1 MSSGKPLHAMSDPTA
16 WSMSD
21 AARALKARQ
30 LSADELLQ
38 SCLQRIAQWQPQINA
53 FVALEVAPEARTTT
67 RAAQTPQSRSNDQP
81 LRGIPLA
88 HKDMF
93 NRLVHG
99 VLRRPGCG
107 ARPETHAG
115 PEAHAGRQ
123 AQEDVLPFASVQP
136 ASVLQRLSAAG
147 ALHLGPLNMAE
158 YAYGPTGH
166 NAFTGDCRNPWN
178 TDYITGG
185 SSSGS
190 AAAVAAGLVFA
201 ALGSDTGGS
210 IRAPA
215 AICGVTG
222 LKPTW
227 GRVSR
232 TGAMPLCHSL
242 DTIGPLARS
251 AEDCARL
258 LALIAGPDGHD
269 PLVQQPVPD
278 AESLLRAPAGGLRL
292 GVARAFIDAAEP
304 AVAAAMNAALQCF
317 RALGVTLVEVP
328 SAVFDLPHLDAL
340 SAHAMLVLQAESSA
354 QHAARLRV
362 DAQHYSSV
370 VRGRLEAGFAIP
382 AAVYLETLRFRAA
395 ALRRFCDSA
404 LQQVHALLLPAMPI
418 TTPTLIETGPAGG
431 AAMPARIDALTR
443 WLRGFNYLGV
453 PALVLPCGQDQNG
466 LPIGMQLVARPYDE
480 AILLGAGQLF
490 QSASEFHRL
499 RPKLRD

>member
-1 MSSGKPLHAMSDPTA
+1 
-16 WSMSD
+16 
-21 AARALKARQ
+21 
-30 LSADELLQ
+30 
-38 SCLQRIAQWQPQINA
+38 
-53 FVALEVAPEARTTT
+53 
-67 RAAQTPQSRSNDQP
+67 
-81 LRGIPLA
+81 
-88 HKDMF
+88 
-93 NRLVHG
+93 
-99 VLRRPGCG
+99 
-107 ARPETHAG
+107 
-115 PEAHAGRQ
+115 
-123 AQEDVLPFASVQP
+123 
-136 ASVLQRLSAAG
+136 
-147 ALHLGPLNMAE
+147 
-158 YAYGPTGH
+158 
-166 NAFTGDCRNPWN
+166 
-178 TDYITGG
+178 
-185 SSSGS
+185 
-190 AAAVAAGLVFA
+190 
-201 ALGSDTGGS
+201 
-210 IRAPA
+210 
-215 AICGVTG
+215 
-222 LKPTW
+222 
-227 GRVSR
+227 
-232 TGAMPLCHSL
+232 MPLCHSL

-304 AVAAAMNAALQCF
+304 AVAAAMNEALQCF

-443 WLRGFNYLGV
+443 WLRGFNFLGV
-453 PALVLPCGQDQNG
+453 PALVLPCGQDPHG

-480 AILLGAGQLF
+480 AVLLGAAQQF

>member
-1 MSSGKPLHAMSDPTA
+1 MSSGKPLDAVSDPTA
-16 WSMSD
+16 WSLSD
-21 AARALKARQ
+21 AARALAARQ

-53 FVALEVAPEARTTT
+53 FVALESALESAPEAGLESALESEIAM
-67 RAAQTPQSRSNDQP
+67 RAVRTPQSRSNDQS

-93 NRLVHG
+93 NRLVDG

-107 ARPETHAG
+107 ARA
-115 PEAHAGRQ
+115 EAHAWPA
-123 AQEDVLPFASVQP
+123 AQEDVLPSASLQP

-166 NAFTGDCRNPWN
+166 NAHTGDCRNPWN

-227 GRVSR
+227 GRVPR

-304 AVAAAMNAALQCF
+304 AVAAAMNEALQCF

-418 TTPTLIETGPAGG
+418 TTPTLIE
-431 AAMPARIDALTR
+431 
-443 WLRGFNYLGV
+443 
-453 PALVLPCGQDQNG
+453 
-466 LPIGMQLVARPYDE
+466 
-480 AILLGAGQLF
+480 
-490 QSASEFHRL
+490 
-499 RPKLRD
+499 

>member
-1 MSSGKPLHAMSDPTA
+1 MSSGKPLNAVSDPTA

-21 AARALKARQ
+21 AARALAARQ

-53 FVALEVAPEARTTT
+53 FVALESAPESALESEIAM
-67 RAAQTPQSRSNDQP
+67 RAVRTPQSRSNDQS

-93 NRLVHG
+93 NRLVDG

-107 ARPETHAG
+107 ARA
-115 PEAHAGRQ
+115 EAHAWPA
-123 AQEDVLPFASVQP
+123 AQEDVLPSASLQP

-166 NAFTGDCRNPWN
+166 NAHTGDCRNPWN

-227 GRVSR
+227 GRVPR

-304 AVAAAMNAALQCF
+304 AVAAAMNEALQCF

-443 WLRGFNYLGV
+443 WLRGFNFLGV
-453 PALVLPCGQDQNG
+453 PALVLPCGQDPHG

-480 AILLGAGQLF
+480 AVLLGAAQQF

>member
-53 FVALEVAPEARTTT
+53 FVALEAAPEARTTT

-107 ARPETHAG
+107 AG

-227 GRVSR
+227 GGVPR

-304 AVAAAMNAALQCF
+304 AVAAAMNEALQCF

-480 AILLGAGQLF
+480 AVLLGAAQQF

-499 RPKLRD
+499 RPRLPN

>member
-1 MSSGKPLHAMSDPTA
+1 MSSTKPLNDMSDPTA
-16 WSMSD
+16 WSLSD

-53 FVALEVAPEARTTT
+53 FVALEAAPEAAPESEMAM
-67 RAAQTPQSRSNDQP
+67 RAVQMPQSSSNDQP
-81 LRGIPLA
+81 LQGIPLA

-93 NRLVHG
+93 NRLVDG

-107 ARPETHAG
+107 ARPNVNDAADCS
-115 PEAHAGRQ
+115 PVALA
-123 AQEDVLPFASVQP
+123 LSASMKP

-166 NAFTGDCRNPWN
+166 NAHTGDCRNPWN

-215 AICGVTG
+215 AMCGVTG

-227 GRVSR
+227 GRVPR

-242 DTIGPLARS
+242 DTIGPIARS

-269 PLVQQPVPD
+269 PLLQQPAPGF
-278 AESLLRAPAGGLRL
+278 ESLLRAPAGGLRL

-304 AVAAAMNAALQCF
+304 AVADAMNAALQCF

-370 VRGRLEAGFAIP
+370 VRGRLEAGFAVP
-382 AAVYLETLRFRAA
+382 ATAYLESLRFRAA

-404 LQQVHALLLPAMPI
+404 LQDVHALLLPAMPI
-418 TTPTLIETGPAGG
+418 TTPTLIETGPEGG

-443 WLRGFNYLGV
+443 WLRGFNFLGV
-453 PALVLPCGQDQNG
+453 PALVLPCGQDQHG

-480 AILLGAGQLF
+480 GALLGAAQQF

>member
-53 FVALEVAPEARTTT
+53 FVALEAAPEARMTT
-67 RAAQTPQSRSNDQP
+67 RAAQTPDSGANDQP

-93 NRLVHG
+93 NRLVDG

-115 PEAHAGRQ
+115 RQ
-123 AQEDVLPFASVQP
+123 AQEDVLPFASLQP

-147 ALHLGPLNMAE
+147 ALHLGPLNLAE

-166 NAFTGDCRNPWN
+166 NAHIGDCRNPWN

-227 GRVSR
+227 GGVPR

-480 AILLGAGQLF
+480 AVLLGAAQQF

-499 RPKLRD
+499 RPKLPD

>member
-1 MSSGKPLHAMSDPTA
+1 MSSGKPMNAVSDLTA
-16 WSMSD
+16 WSLSD
-21 AARALKARQ
+21 AARALAARQ

-53 FVALEVAPEARTTT
+53 FVALESEMAM
-67 RAAQTPQSRSNDQP
+67 RAVQTPQSSSNDQP
-81 LRGIPLA
+81 LQGIPLA

-93 NRLVHG
+93 NRLVDG

-107 ARPETHAG
+107 ARPNVNDV
-115 PEAHAGRQ
+115 
-123 AQEDVLPFASVQP
+123 EDCSPVALALSASMKP

-147 ALHLGPLNMAE
+147 TLHLGPLNMAE

-166 NAFTGDCRNPWN
+166 NAHTGDCRNPWN

-227 GRVSR
+227 GRVPR

-304 AVAAAMNAALQCF
+304 AVAAAMNEALQCF

-340 SAHAMLVLQAESSA
+340 SAHAMLILQAESSA

-453 PALVLPCGQDQNG
+453 PALVLPCGQDPHG

-480 AILLGAGQLF
+480 AALLGAAQLF
-490 QSASEFHRL
+490 QSASEFHRM
-499 RPKLRD
+499 RPKLPD

>member
-1 MSSGKPLHAMSDPTA
+1 MSSGKPLNAVSDPTA

-21 AARALKARQ
+21 AVRALAARQ

-53 FVALEVAPEARTTT
+53 FVALESAPESALESEIAM
-67 RAAQTPQSRSNDQP
+67 RAVQAPQSRSNDQP

-93 NRLVHG
+93 NRLVDG

-107 ARPETHAG
+107 ARA
-115 PEAHAGRQ
+115 EAHAWPA
-123 AQEDVLPFASVQP
+123 AQQDVLSSASLQP

-166 NAFTGDCRNPWN
+166 NAHTGDCRNPWN

-227 GRVSR
+227 GRVPR

-304 AVAAAMNAALQCF
+304 AVAAAMNEALQCF
-317 RALGVTLVEVP
+317 RVLGVTLVEVP

-443 WLRGFNYLGV
+443 WLRGFNFLGV
-453 PALVLPCGQDQNG
+453 PALVLPCGQDPHG

-480 AILLGAGQLF
+480 AVLLGAAQQF

>member
-1 MSSGKPLHAMSDPTA
+1 MSSGKPLNAVSDPTA

-21 AARALKARQ
+21 AVRALAARQ

-38 SCLQRIAQWQPQINA
+38 GCLQRIAQWQPQINA
-53 FVALEVAPEARTTT
+53 FVALESAPESALESEIAM
-67 RAAQTPQSRSNDQP
+67 RAVRTPQSRSNDQP

-93 NRLVHG
+93 NRLVDG

-107 ARPETHAG
+107 ARA
-115 PEAHAGRQ
+115 EAHAWPA
-123 AQEDVLPFASVQP
+123 AQQDVLPSASLQP

-166 NAFTGDCRNPWN
+166 NAH
-178 TDYITGG
+178 TGG

-227 GRVSR
+227 GRVPR

-304 AVAAAMNAALQCF
+304 AVAAAMNEALQCF

-443 WLRGFNYLGV
+443 WLRGFNFLGV
-453 PALVLPCGQDQNG
+453 PALVLPCGQDPHG

-480 AILLGAGQLF
+480 AVLLGAAQQF